1 MKNLIISLVLVLSSL
16 NLFSQ
21 GTPHVKVFSN
31 FNYDLSADDNTNAFK
46 AFELKRAYLG
56 YGHDLADNFN
66 VKVTF
71 DVGKNASGS
80 DYTAFLKIA
89 SLNWKASEKLSLSFG
104 MIGTQNFKFME
115 KSWGKRYIYKS
126 FQDENKWASS
136 ADAGASMSYKISDA
150 LLIDAQVLNGEGY
163 KGSQSS
169 NGLMRGG
176 FGLIYSAESI
186 SVRIA
191 RDMIPRSEFSDMNET
206 QAINTLALNY
216 NSSKLSI
223 GGEYNS
229 RENTANIIDNT
240 SSAFSVYGS
249 LDLGDG
255 FSLFGRYDQS
265 SSENALEEQWNIE
278 NEGELTIFGVE
289 KKMTEGVK
297 ISANIRSYTDAT
309 LENDSDSESINTLFL
324 NLEYKF

>member
-1 MKNLIISLVLVLSSL
+1 MKNLIISTLLVLASL

-31 FNYDLSADDNTNAFK
+31 FNYDLSAEDNSNPFK

-56 YGHDLADNFN
+56 YGHDLSDNFN

-89 SLNWKASEKLSLSFG
+89 SLNWKASDKLNLSFG

-126 FQDENKWASS
+126 FQDQNKWASS
-136 ADAGASMSYKISDA
+136 ADAGVSMSYVISSS
-150 LLIDAQVLNGEGY
+150 LKVDAQILNGEGY
-163 KGSQSS
+163 KRSQSS
-169 NGLMRGG
+169 DGLMRGG
-176 FGLIYSAESI
+176 LGLVYSAESLKL
-186 SVRIA
+186 RIA
-191 RDMIPRSEFSDMNET
+191 RDMMPRSSYSEDQDL
-206 QAINTLALNY
+206 QAINTIALSY
-216 NSSKLSI
+216 NASKLSL
-223 GGEYNS
+223 GGEYNI
-229 RENTANIIDNT
+229 RENTANFVDYT

-249 LDLGDG
+249 LDLGNG
-255 FSLFGRYDQS
+255 VSLFGRFDQS
-265 SSENALEEQWNIE
+265 SSENALEEQWNID
-278 NEGELTIFGVE
+278 NEGELTIFGIE
-289 KKMTEGVK
+289 KQMTEGVK
-297 ISANIRSYTDAT
+297 ISANIRSYKDAT
-309 LENDSDSESINTLFL
+309 LESVEDSEATNTLFL

>member
-1 MKNLIISLVLVLSSL
+1 MKNLIISSLLVLSSL

-71 DVGKNASGS
+71 DVGKNSSGS

-89 SLNWKASEKLSLSFG
+89 SLNWKASEKLNLSFG

-150 LLIDAQVLNGEGY
+150 LLIDAQILNGEGY

-191 RDMIPRSEFSDMNET
+191 RDMMPRSSYAEDQDS
-206 QAINTLALNY
+206 QAINTIALSY
-216 NSSKLSI
+216 NASKLSL
-223 GGEYNS
+223 GGEYNI
-229 RENTANIIDNT
+229 RENTANFVDYT

-249 LDLGDG
+249 LDLGNG
-255 FSLFGRYDQS
+255 VSLFGRFDQS
-265 SSENALEEQWNIE
+265 SSENALEEQWNID
-278 NEGELTIFGVE
+278 NEGELTIFGIE
-289 KKMTEGVK
+289 KQMTEGVK
-297 ISANIRSYTDAT
+297 ISANIRSYKDAT
-309 LENDSDSESINTLFL
+309 LESVEDSEATNTLFL